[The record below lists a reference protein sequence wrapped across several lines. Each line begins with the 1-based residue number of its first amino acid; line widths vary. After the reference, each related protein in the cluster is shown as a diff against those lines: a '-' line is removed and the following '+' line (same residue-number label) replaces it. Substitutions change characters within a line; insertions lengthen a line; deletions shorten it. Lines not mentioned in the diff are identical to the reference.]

1 MKELNRSPFEW
12 KNLVG
17 SCPLPEEGLPPPHP
31 REGAPPEPGLDRAG
45 GGGWFLGSREGT
57 GGPSSPP
64 FKSGWSYLFGFTA
77 FPPGAPFPVP

>member
-1 MKELNRSPFEW
+1 MEKPCRQ
-12 KNLVG
+12 
-17 SCPLPEEGLPPPHP
+17 LPSGPRRVCRPPTPGKGP
-31 REGAPPEPGLDRAG
+31 RQSQAWTGREV
-45 GGGWFLGSREGT
+45 GGWFLGSREGT